1 MIDDTS
7 MYKIYVL
14 IQDFTNRQVMIVFP
28 SEIIRLMLK
37 SHSLD
42 VDLVME

>member
-14 IQDFTNRQVMIVFP
+14 IQDFANRQVMIMFP
-28 SEIIRLMLK
+28 LEIIRLMLK